1 MNDSITLVKDR
12 SITYLEY
19 AVVFIII
26 FFAGSASVFARSFET
41 WNNLLGLIIPVA
53 AVAVL
58 GLVKGVHFNHRYLM
72 LMVGYMVYTVASTI
86 KFGEIHPHFFG
97 INVIKFTIAYVVM
110 SSLRTRFFAIYE
122 HILFVLAVIAL
133 ILWTMHNAIPGTFV
147 ELLRN
152 FEFSTQGAG
161 RGSTD
166 FNAIV
171 YTVSNYDVV
180 PDHVANFGGFQI
192 YRNSGFAWEPG
203 AFSAFIN
210 LAILFNIIRNNFR
223 LKNNPRLWILTIALL
238 TTFSTTGYSMF
249 ILMVFFY
256 LYNQPFRKVA
266 WVIPFAVV
274 FTVLIFTLPF
284 MADKIS
290 ETTEYDTEELI
301 YRSIKHDTQYAPQR
315 FESLK
320 IDFVDFM
327 NHPVLGYGGQV
338 EARWTHQ
345 IGAQIATI
353 SGIGKVL
360 AQFGLVG
367 LIFFLFSVWSSSKKL
382 VTLYNLKGA
391 LFPVVLI
398 LMISISYT
406 IFTIL
411 YACIWLFYL
420 SSSYKTAVIKEYL
433 NRHLLNSSNA

>member
-58 GLVKGVHFNHRYLM
+58 GLVKGVHFNHRYLL
-72 LMVGYMVYTVASTI
+72 LMGGYLLYTIASTL

-122 HILFVLAVIAL
+122 NILFYLAL
-133 ILWTMHNAIPGTFV
+133 IAIFFWILHNAIPGTFV

-161 RGSTD
+161 KGSTD
-166 FNAIV
+166 FNAVV
-171 YTVSNYDVV
+171 YTVSNYDIV
-180 PDHVANFGGFQI
+180 PDHIANFGGFQI

-203 AFSAFIN
+203 AFSVFIN
-210 LAILFNIIRNNFR
+210 LAILFNALRNKFR
-223 LKNNPRLWILTIALL
+223 LKNNPHLWVFVIALL
-238 TTFSTTGYSMF
+238 TTFSTTGYAMF
-249 ILMVFFY
+249 IIMVFFFI
-256 LYNQPFRKVA
+256 YNQPFRKVA

-274 FTVLIFTLPF
+274 FTVLIFMLPF

-290 ETTEYDTEELI
+290 ETTEYNTEELI
-301 YRSIKHDTQYAPQR
+301 YRSIKHGTQYAPQR
-315 FESLK
+315 FESLQ
-320 IDFVDFM
+320 IDFKDFL

-338 EARWTHQ
+338 EARWTYQ
-345 IGAQIATI
+345 LGAQIATI

-367 LIFFLFSVWSSSKKL
+367 LIFFLFSVYSSSKKM
-382 VTLYNLKGA
+382 VTLFNLRGA
-391 LFPVVLI
+391 LFPAVLI
-398 LMISISYT
+398 IMISISYT

-411 YACIWLFYL
+411 FTCIWLFYL
-420 SSSYKTAVIKEYL
+420 SSSFKTAVIQEYL